1 MRVLWSPAARTDLE
15 EVWRYVAT
23 DSVNAATLVEN
34 RIIEAVDGLTI
45 FPETGRRLRSGLRQF
60 VVARTRY
67 LIIYRVKAD
76 HIEIARVWH
85 MSRRPFP

>member
-1 MRVLWSPAARTDLE
+1 MKIIWSPAARTGLE
-15 EVWRYVAT
+15 EVWRYIAS

-34 RIIEAVDGLTI
+34 RIIDAVDGLSV
-45 FPETGRRLRSGLRQF
+45 FPETGRRLRGDLRQF
-60 VVARTRY
+60 VVAKTGY

-85 MSRRPFP
+85 GARGPFA

>member
-1 MRVLWSPAARTDLE
+1 LKVIWSPGARTDLE
-15 EVWRYVAT
+15 EVWRYIAS

-34 RIIEAVDGLTI
+34 RIIDAVDGLSV
-45 FPETGRRLRSGLRQF
+45 FPETGRRLKGDLRQF
-60 VVARTRY
+60 VVAKTGY

-85 MSRRPFP
+85 GAREPFA